1 MTLDLAYESIGDGPP
16 LLILHG
22 LLGSASNWRGI
33 AQVLAGTHR
42 VISVDLRNHGES
54 PWADSM
60 SYPEMADDVLRLIEQ
75 EGLERPAI
83 MGHSMGGKTAMA
95 LALLHPE
102 RVGPLIVVDI
112 APVSYA
118 DHLLLFTDAMR
129 GAGMLGAFGHAD
141 AWERMTRLVPILM
154 QHPALG
160 NALVDWRTNLPGI
173 ATAIQCLSAFP
184 AELREM
190 RCSQPVHVIAG
201 GCSGY
206 VARLDGAEFR
216 PMFEQVEVEVIGA
229 AGHWVH
235 AELPQRFLDSVAVAL
250 RDMPLAIPVPV
261 PAATPV

>member
-1 MTLDLAYESIGDGPP
+1 MALDLAYESVGDGPP
-16 LLILHG
+16 ILILHG
-22 LLGSASNWRGI
+22 LFGSASNWRGI
-33 AQVLAGTHR
+33 AKVLARTHR
-42 VISVDLRNHGES
+42 VISVDLRNHGDS

-60 SYPEMADDVLRLIEQ
+60 SYPEMADDVLHLIEQ

-95 LALLHPE
+95 LALLHPK
-102 RVGPLIVVDI
+102 RVGALIVVDI

-118 DHLLLFTDAMR
+118 DHLFLFTDAMR
-129 GAGMLGAFGHAD
+129 GAGMLGTFGHAD
-141 AWERMTRLVPILM
+141 AWERWTRLVPVLM
-154 QHPALG
+154 QPPALG
-160 NALVDWRTNLPGI
+160 NALVDWRTNVPGI

-190 RCSQPVHVIAG
+190 RCPQPVHVIAG

-235 AELPQRFLDSVAVAL
+235 AELPQRFLDCVAAAL
-250 RDMPLAIPVPV
+250 RDMSLATPVLV
-261 PAATPV
+261 PAAMPA

>member
-1 MTLDLAYESIGDGPP
+1 
-16 LLILHG
+16 
-22 LLGSASNWRGI
+22 
-33 AQVLAGTHR
+33 
-42 VISVDLRNHGES
+42 
-54 PWADSM
+54 
-60 SYPEMADDVLRLIEQ
+60 
-75 EGLERPAI
+75 
-83 MGHSMGGKTAMA
+83 MGGKTAMA

-141 AWERMTRLVPILM
+141 AWERLTRLVPILM